1 MKLPR
6 RPTVDE
12 LTSPVAVLGASIGLY
27 SLVFGVL
34 TWQQQSRFATF
45 GFDMGIF
52 DQGIWLVSR
61 FKEPFVTVRGL
72 NYFGNHVNV
81 ITVLFVPFY
90 WLGAGPHFLYL
101 IETLALAAGAIPIW
115 LLARDRLAN
124 GWLALGLS
132 TAYLLNPSI
141 QWINWWHFHPDALA
155 VTPLLFAYWLG
166 TKERWGWFTVAAV
179 AALLCKEDAALAL
192 VGLGAVLAIRGHRK
206 EGGITA
212 AVSVVWFTLCEK
224 VIIPHANGGLGAFYQ
239 DFYGDL
245 GKSVFEIA
253 WNAVRHP
260 SRILRVMT
268 NRESQQYYKQLLG
281 PFGYVPLA
289 APLVLLIALP
299 HLTVNTI
306 STFPNTHNIRFQYS
320 ALVTAALAIGAVEA
334 CAGLS
339 TRVGFRRFLV
349 GLVVASALASNV
361 SSSPSPLSHNYRT
374 GIWAAKGP
382 RHAVADKAVHLVP
395 GSAGVAASY
404 SLVPH
409 LTHRV
414 HIYEWPNPWIVGN
427 WGIKG
432 ENPPDPKDVNYIV
445 LDLTL
450 NTEQRSLYDSLVG
463 DGKEF
468 KEVFHEQDYVVAKR
482 VRKPDSSA
490 G

>member
-1 MKLPR
+1 
-6 RPTVDE
+6 
-12 LTSPVAVLGASIGLY
+12 
-27 SLVFGVL
+27 
-34 TWQQQSRFATF
+34 
-45 GFDMGIF
+45 
-52 DQGIWLVSR
+52 
-61 FKEPFVTVRGL
+61 
-72 NYFGNHVNV
+72 
-81 ITVLFVPFY
+81 
-90 WLGAGPHFLYL
+90 
-101 IETLALAAGAIPIW
+101 
-115 LLARDRLAN
+115 
-124 GWLALGLS
+124 
-132 TAYLLNPSI
+132 
-141 QWINWWHFHPDALA
+141 
-155 VTPLLFAYWLG
+155 
-166 TKERWGWFTVAAV
+166 
-179 AALLCKEDAALAL
+179 
-192 VGLGAVLAIRGHRK
+192 
-206 EGGITA
+206 
-212 AVSVVWFTLCEK
+212 
-224 VIIPHANGGLGAFYQ
+224 PHANGGLGAFYQ

-468 KEVFHEQDYVVAKR
+468 KEVFHDQDYVVAKR

>member
-6 RPTVDE
+6 RPSVE
-12 LTSPVAVLGASIGLY
+12 QLTSPVTVLGASVAAY
-27 SLVFGVL
+27 SLIFGVL
-34 TWQQQSRFATF
+34 TWNQQSRFATF

-101 IETLALAAGAIPIW
+101 VETLALAAGAIPIW

-141 QWINWWHFHPDALA
+141 EWINWWHFHPDALA
-155 VTPLLFAYWLG
+155 VTPLLFAYWLA
-166 TKERWGWFTVAAV
+166 TKQRWGWFTVAAM

-192 VGLGAVLAIRGHRK
+192 IGLGIVLAVRGHRR

-212 AVSVVWFTLCEK
+212 AVSVLWFTVCEK

-260 SRILRVMT
+260 TRILRVMT
-268 NRESQQYYKQLLG
+268 DKDSQAYYKQLLA

-289 APLVLLIALP
+289 APLILLIALP

-306 STFPNTHNIRFQYS
+306 STFPNTHNIKFQYS

-334 CAGLS
+334 CAALT
-339 TRVGFRRFLV
+339 TRAGFRRFLV

-361 SSSPSPLSHNYRT
+361 STSPSPLSRNYRT

-382 RHAVADKAVHLVP
+382 RQAVADRAVHMVP
-395 GSAGVAASY
+395 ASAGVAASY

-409 LTHRV
+409 LTHRT
-414 HIYEWPNPWIVGN
+414 HIYEWPNPWIVVN
-427 WGIKG
+427 WGIHG
-432 ENPPDPKDVNYIV
+432 ERPPKPTDVNYIV

-450 NTEQRSLYDSLVG
+450 NTEQRGVLDSLLA
-463 DGKEF
+463 DGEF
-468 KEVFHEQDYVVAKR
+468 KEIFHRDDYIVAKR
-482 VRKPDSSA
+482 VKKPPDL